1 MAFQTLISEMAA
13 YSGRIPIQKI
23 RTKRLKSNM
32 KKFMRL
38 ASLVL
43 LLILT
48 VSMLTACGKKEP
60 EGDTPVEPAI
70 VFTDMLGREVS
81 LEKPAEKIVALE
93 PSDCEILYAIGAG
106 STLVGRGEYCDYP
119 AEVFDIPSVQSGYET
134 NIEAIIELTPD
145 VVIMTKMAQNEDQI
159 NALENSGIKV
169 VVTDA
174 QNIDGI
180 YECVNMIGKV
190 TGKETEA
197 SNVVS
202 QMKSAFDTIKKEG
215 YGDGKTVYFE
225 VSPLQWGLWAA
236 GKDTFMD
243 EAAQMIGLKNIFGDQ
258 SGWLEVSEE
267 QVISADPDYIVTI
280 TMYYGEGPTPAE
292 EITERPGWEGIKA
305 VVNGN
310 IINIQDNSLS
320 RPSPRLVDGITAMND
335 FIAAS
340 LAQDEAA

>member
-1 MAFQTLISEMAA
+1 
-13 YSGRIPIQKI
+13 
-23 RTKRLKSNM
+23 M
-32 KKFMRL
+32 KKIIRS
-38 ASLVL
+38 ASLAL
-43 LLILT
+43 ILILT
-48 VSMLTACGKKEP
+48 VSMLTACGKKAPENEP
-60 EGDTPVEPAI
+60 SEPVI
-70 VFTDMLGREVS
+70 VFTDMAGREVS

-119 AEVFDIPSVQSGYET
+119 AEVFDVPSVQSGYET
-134 NIEAIIELTPD
+134 NIEAVIELAPE
-145 VVIMTKMAQNEDQI
+145 VVIMTMMAQTEDQI
-159 NALENSGIKV
+159 NAFENAGIKV
-169 VVTDA
+169 VITNA
-174 QNIDGI
+174 QDINGI
-180 YECVNMIGKV
+180 YDCVNMIGKV

-197 SNVVS
+197 SGVVS
-202 QMKSAFDTIKKEG
+202 QMKSAFDSIRNEG
-215 YGDGKTVYFE
+215 YGEGKTVYFE

-292 EITERPGWEGIKA
+292 EICSRPGWEGLKA

-320 RPSPRLVDGITAMND
+320 RPSPRLVDGIKAMND
-335 FIAAS
+335 FIAES